1 VAGLSPSPESR
12 RTHNL
17 AQHMH
22 LRIVRRPRAPA
33 ELLHCASN
41 CVRER
46 ERLCERGAT
55 GASWGREEVTTAASH
70 MHSHAADVPEAQ
82 HAHLYPPL
90 PASLWRPSM
99 VAGASSCDHAQVR
112 LGVRT
117 VGRDVRVSR
126 GHRSRALGRTVKEGK
141 ARVLRETVQAAS
153 VLHEGLEALQRHTS
167 RAHSGGGVRSWAIG
181 GRALTTAQFSDHA
194 QTSEPCRSLCR

>member
-1 VAGLSPSPESR
+1 
-12 RTHNL
+12 
-17 AQHMH
+17 
-22 LRIVRRPRAPA
+22 
-33 ELLHCASN
+33 
-41 CVRER
+41 
-46 ERLCERGAT
+46 
-55 GASWGREEVTTAASH
+55 
-70 MHSHAADVPEAQ
+70 
-82 HAHLYPPL
+82 
-90 PASLWRPSM
+90 M

-167 RAHSGGGVRSWAIG
+167 RAHSGRTLLGNW